1 MGGAKLDWER
11 LKVFQTVADTG
22 SINAAA
28 KALSRSYT
36 KVSSDL
42 DELERALGHQL
53 FERSHRG
60 LELTAVGED
69 ILRSARSMADS
80 VQAIVERASER
91 NSDRLVICTREG
103 IATYWLARRLPELL
117 SLQPDARVF
126 LKVLPTTPNLADG
139 DGDIAI
145 QFEKPAA
152 ANLVSRQ
159 LGWLHYI
166 LYAAPSYLAQ
176 HGEPNAMSDLQA
188 HQCLRLSGAEYQP
201 ESWRQAAAAWGA
213 ILPDTVGTDAGTVLM
228 EACASGAGI
237 AALPSYV
244 SQFDDRLTPLTHIKP
259 LATLRFWLT
268 YTERVRSMEASQP
281 VLHWIRSCFDPVR
294 HPCFREVYVPP
305 QRRLPAGVAAND
317 TVPATPERAPF
328 LNAEGRPL
336 LQGPQTNNAEG

>member
-11 LKVFQTVADTG
+11 LKVFLTVADTG

-80 VQAIVERASER
+80 VQAIVERASEK

-145 QFEKPAA
+145 QFEKPVA
-152 ANLVSRQ
+152 ANVVSRQ
-159 LGWLHYI
+159 L
-166 LYAAPSYLAQ
+166 
-176 HGEPNAMSDLQA
+176 N
-188 HQCLRLSGAEYQP
+188 
-201 ESWRQAAAAWGA
+201 
-213 ILPDTVGTDAGTVLM
+213 
-228 EACASGAGI
+228 
-237 AALPSYV
+237 
-244 SQFDDRLTPLTHIKP
+244 
-259 LATLRFWLT
+259 
-268 YTERVRSMEASQP
+268 
-281 VLHWIRSCFDPVR
+281 
-294 HPCFREVYVPP
+294 
-305 QRRLPAGVAAND
+305 
-317 TVPATPERAPF
+317 
-328 LNAEGRPL
+328 
-336 LQGPQTNNAEG
+336 

>member
-1 MGGAKLDWER
+1 MGGSKLDWER

-28 KALSRSYT
+28 KALCRSYT
-36 KVSSDL
+36 KVSGDL

-80 VQAIVERASER
+80 VQAIVERASEKT
-91 NSDRLVICTREG
+91 SDRLVICTREG

-126 LKVLPTTPNLADG
+126 LKVFPTTPNLADG

-152 ANLVSRQ
+152 ANVVSRQ

-176 HGEPNAMSDLQA
+176 YGEPNAMSDLQQ

-294 HPCFREVYVPP
+294 HSCFREVYVPP
-305 QRRLPAGVAAND
+305 QRRLPAGIAAND
-317 TVPATPERAPF
+317 IVPATPERTQL

-336 LQGPQTNNAEG
+336 RQGPQTNSAEG